1 MINLTFWQ
9 ISFFTTQGFFLLE
22 YKAKDFLSYTI
33 IVDCKQETFFELCSY
48 SYGWKTQV
56 YIFNMASGNK
66 NSVLSALQDV
76 SVEKPG
82 KQDKNGTQ
90 INKKI
95 NKKEYYSHLAL

>member
-1 MINLTFWQ
+1 
-9 ISFFTTQGFFLLE
+9 
-22 YKAKDFLSYTI
+22 
-33 IVDCKQETFFELCSY
+33 
-48 SYGWKTQV
+48 
-56 YIFNMASGNK
+56 MASGNK

>member
-1 MINLTFWQ
+1 M
-9 ISFFTTQGFFLLE
+9 
-22 YKAKDFLSYTI
+22 
-33 IVDCKQETFFELCSY
+33 
-48 SYGWKTQV
+48 

-90 INKKI
+90 INKNI
-95 NKKEYYSHLAL
+95 SKKEYCPTSRSEQPPKNRSRSTGKA